1 MIEEIIQ
8 SMARGICVLISSG
21 LICFWI
27 HKRSERELIKPKSYY
42 DRYVL
47 EKKEKEKQAAQRN
60 RMNNG

>member
-42 DRYVL
+42 DCYVL
-47 EKKEKEKQAAQRN
+47 EKRRKKSRQRSEI
-60 RMNNG
+60 G